1 MAKKKGFIGTVL
13 TLSAVAAAAAAVY
26 YKRDEI
32 RELLE
37 EAKERFSFEEE
48 LMDEED
54 VAEDGEGDII
64 IDITVEREPQEEEEG
79 TDED

>member
-1 MAKKKGFIGTVL
+1 MAQKKGFFGTLL
-13 TLSAVAAAAAAVY
+13 TLSAVAAATAAVY